1 MGAEARAAGRT
12 RRRRR
17 LSDARRRRRSSS
29 NGRWPPPSASV
40 WSFLRLTHC
49 AGGIAAASWVRAVS
63 LGSTSAARRNP
74 ARPRSPRTR
83 PVRPRSA
90 LAARCPDEGDR
101 RRAQR
106 PAGTAVLPEP
116 LFCHP
121 PGQEIL
127 TARSRRGQ
135 VEPAAARATPREPA
149 ARLAAPDLIRLGPT
163 AGASN
168 LSRRLP
174 DMSAGIRLGAPLGRA
189 AQNARR
195 RHPTGPALSVRGS
208 VSERQ
213 SHESCL
219 AAQRAMHSLSQPRMS
234 STTRAMLLAAG
245 RFRDLV
251 QGNVRAADDRRRVHR
266 PCRVTTAEHVSGS
279 GRSAGQVAARIGG
292 QQAQLINT
300 ERPSR
305 THSAS
310 DISPPSV
317 PAAPPSPG
325 AGACIASIWLAP
337 SRARASLRPFATRWG
352 ENENKPV

>member
-174 DMSAGIRLGAPLGRA
+174 DMSAGIRLGAPLGRT

-195 RHPTGPALSVRGS
+195 RHPTGPAL
-208 VSERQ
+208 
-213 SHESCL
+213 L
-219 AAQRAMHSLSQPRMS
+219 
-234 STTRAMLLAAG
+234 
-245 RFRDLV
+245 RF
-251 QGNVRAADDRRRVHR
+251 A
-266 PCRVTTAEHVSGS
+266 
-279 GRSAGQVAARIGG
+279 GRSALADAAAVSR
-292 QQAQLINT
+292 ADRLSHLAVSVCT
-300 ERPSR
+300 ERPGAR
-305 THSAS
+305 PSAS
-310 DISPPSV
+310 AYAAQPANDNHTNPVRRPSAQCT
-317 PAAPPSPG
+317 P
-325 AGACIASIWLAP
+325 LP
-337 SRARASLRPFATRWG
+337 SRG
-352 ENENKPV
+352 